1 MNNNLT
7 WQAAP
12 IHNAKYFFASPTYN
26 KWVKLTAADIHALR
40 EIPGFEGDHAAFALT
55 YILHELTTY
64 SYRSKDLL
72 PP

>member
-1 MNNNLT
+1 MNNNRT

-40 EIPGFEGDHAAFALT
+40 QIPGFEGKAVLSCMH
-55 YILHELTTY
+55 
-64 SYRSKDLL
+64 
-72 PP
+72 